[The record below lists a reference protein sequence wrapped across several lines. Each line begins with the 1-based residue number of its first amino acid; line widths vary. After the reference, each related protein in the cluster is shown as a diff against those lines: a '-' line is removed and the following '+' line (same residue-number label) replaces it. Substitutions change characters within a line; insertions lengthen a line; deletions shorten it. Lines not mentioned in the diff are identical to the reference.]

1 MMLLHTENAAMAE
14 HNVSAGLSKV
24 LRKSIYYANTKPNA
38 VEAEAI
44 FYTMEPVRGRPW
56 EADRVELQRLPQVAA
71 GVAGSLISITAAFGI
86 GSLLIVIY
94 GHDPVDAIFAMFDGA
109 LGNYVGIS
117 HTLNLT
123 AILLLTGLATL
134 VAFSAGVWNMG
145 MEGQLYIG
153 GMVSV
158 ITVLSTAAFPA
169 ITLPLAIVVGALGG
183 SAYALVPGFLKVRFG
198 VNEIVSSLLLNYV
211 ALSIVDYIAG
221 GPFHDAG
228 AALNR
233 TIPIPPEFRL
243 PALSGSILNLSIVVA
258 IMASVAVAFIL
269 KRTKFGFE
277 IRMMGGNIRA
287 ARYSGVKIVQRTL
300 LVMTL
305 SGALAGLAG
314 SMLAVGTAYS
324 WMTGISKSYGFLGI
338 GVALLAQLS
347 PIAIFLGALFFSILN
362 EGGLAMQSSTGVP
375 YEVAQVMAGAIVI
388 AVLIRPL
395 IERRISRRA

>member
-1 MMLLHTENAAMAE
+1 M
-14 HNVSAGLSKV
+14 
-24 LRKSIYYANTKPNA
+24 P
-38 VEAEAI
+38 
-44 FYTMEPVRGRPW
+44 
-56 EADRVELQRLPQVAA
+56 A
-71 GVAGSLISITAAFGI
+71 GVAASLISITAAFGI

-94 GHDPVDAIFAMFDGA
+94 GHDPVAAIYAIFDGA
-109 LGNYVGIS
+109 LGNSVGIS

-134 VAFSAGVWNMG
+134 IAFSAGVWNIG

-153 GMVSV
+153 GMVS
-158 ITVLSTAAFPA
+158 IIAIFATAPFPA
-169 ITLPLAIVVGALGG
+169 IALPLAVVAGFLGG
-183 SAYALVPGFLKVRFG
+183 GVYALVPGFLKVKFG
-198 VNEIVSSLLLNYV
+198 VNEIVSTLLLNYV

-221 GPFHDAG
+221 GPLHQEG

-243 PALSGSILNLSIVVA
+243 SGLSGSTLNLSIIVA
-258 IMASVAVAFIL
+258 IMVTGAVAFIL

-287 ARYSGVKIVQRTL
+287 ARYSGVKIAHRTL
-300 LVMTL
+300 VTMTL

-324 WMTGISKSYGFLGI
+324 WMSGVSKSYGFLGI

-347 PIAIFLGALFFSILN
+347 PIAIGPSALFFSILN
-362 EGGLAMQSSTGVP
+362 EGGIAMQLNTGVP

-388 AVLIRPL
+388 AALTRTL
-395 IERRISRRA
+395 IERRISRGRA